1 MSLKFKGGYELEF
14 AIDSESEFK
23 ALRVLTDV
31 FGENIKREIKFPEV
45 VKRDKL
51 VFIIHRFTK
60 DEPSTLNNMF
70 LANNGKFLPEILF
83 W

>member
-1 MSLKFKGGYELEF
+1 MSLKFKGGYGLEF
-14 AIDSESEFK
+14 AIDSENEFK
-23 ALRVLTDV
+23 ALRVLADV

-45 VKRDKL
+45 AKRDEL
-51 VFIIHRFTK
+51 VFITHRFTK
-60 DEPSTLNNMF
+60 DEPSTLNNML